1 MTTQEQVRD
10 AGQNRATGYD
20 QFATQLARSLAE
32 EVLGRAGLR
41 PGERLLDVAAGT
53 GALGLPAARFGAQVL
68 ATDIAPAMIER
79 LEARARAR
87 DSPTSRLG

>member
-10 AGQNRATGYD
+10 AWDNIATGYD
-20 QFATQLARSLAE
+20 QFATPLARSLAE
-32 EVLGRAGLR
+32 DVLGRVGLR

-53 GALGLPAARFGAQVL
+53 GALSLPAARFGR
-68 ATDIAPAMIER
+68 AP
-79 LEARARAR
+79 R

>member
-10 AGQNRATGYD
+10 AWDKIATGYD

-41 PGERLLDVAAGT
+41 PGERLWT
-53 GALGLPAARFGAQVL
+53 SRP
-68 ATDIAPAMIER
+68 APAPSAFRR
-79 LEARARAR
+79 LASARRFWQ
-87 DSPTSRLG
+87 PTSRRP